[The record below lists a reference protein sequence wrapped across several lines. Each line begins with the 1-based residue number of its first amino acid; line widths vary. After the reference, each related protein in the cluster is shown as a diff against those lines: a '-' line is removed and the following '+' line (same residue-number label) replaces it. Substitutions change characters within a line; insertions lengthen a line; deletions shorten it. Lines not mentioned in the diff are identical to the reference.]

1 MHYGTASVMN
11 PYSITKLVGSLDIN
25 GSDGTAT
32 NNYMYDIRDQRRFY
46 GLSVDSNNDYLT
58 VSDPTVSNI
67 IRWSNADKWG
77 RTPYSY

>member
-1 MHYGTASVMN
+1 MHYGTASLMN
-11 PYSITKLVGSLDIN
+11 PYSLTKLVGSLDID
-25 GSDGTAT
+25 GSTGTAT

-46 GLSVDSNNDYLT
+46 GISVDADTDWLS

-67 IRWSNADKWG
+67 IKWSNADIWG